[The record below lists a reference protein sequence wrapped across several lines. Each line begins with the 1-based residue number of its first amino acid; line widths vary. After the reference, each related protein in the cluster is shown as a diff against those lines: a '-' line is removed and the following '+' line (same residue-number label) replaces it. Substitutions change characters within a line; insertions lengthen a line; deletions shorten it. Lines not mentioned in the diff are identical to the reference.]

1 MSAIPILS
9 TIVMVATGATIV
21 LAVASYVLYRLRE
34 IRKKRKEGRIRQDR
48 DSEQKYF
55 DRYYP

>member
-21 LAVASYVLYRLRE
+21 LAVASYILYRLRE
-34 IRKKRKEGRIRQDR
+34 IRKKKKEGRIRQER
-48 DSEQKYF
+48 DTEQKYF

>member
-9 TIVMVATGATIV
+9 TVVMVATGATIV
-21 LAVASYVLYRLRE
+21 LAVASYVLYRIRE
-34 IRKKRKEGRIRQDR
+34 IRKKRRQGRIEQDR
-48 DSEQKYF
+48 GNEQRYF

>member
-34 IRKKRKEGRIRQDR
+34 IRKKRREVRTKEDR
-48 DSEQKYF
+48 DGEQKYF
-55 DRYYP
+55 ERYYP

>member
-34 IRKKRKEGRIRQDR
+34 IRKKRREVRTKEER
-48 DSEQKYF
+48 DGEQKYF
-55 DRYYP
+55 ERYYP

>member
-9 TIVMVATGATIV
+9 TVVMVATGVTIV

-34 IRKKRKEGRIRQDR
+34 VRKKRREVRVKKNLQVQ
-48 DSEQKYF
+48 QKYF
-55 DRYYP
+55 DRYVP